1 MYARR
6 HDILADSVVVSMVPS
21 TLLTT
26 QGLNSWH
33 IQFLQ
38 CCLRP
43 LLAAPHP
50 FFVSFSPGGAPT
62 VKFSLTCMFL
72 YLTSF
77 LRAYGI
83 PQPSDLTKEVSEE
96 DRRVVPFNG
105 TIQSDWYLLTFQRH
119 FRDIQLEIPI
129 SLVKV
134 GLRLKT

>member
-1 MYARR
+1 MYDRR

-26 QGLNSWH
+26 QGLNSWR

-62 VKFSLTCMFL
+62 VKFSLTCIFL

-77 LRAYGI
+77 LQAYGI
-83 PQPSDLTKEVSEE
+83 PQPSVSPKRSLKRTEE
-96 DRRVVPFNG
+96 LFNR

-119 FRDIQLEIPI
+119 FRDIHLEIPI
-129 SLVKV
+129 SLVTV
-134 GLRLKT
+134 GQRLKI

>member
-1 MYARR
+1 MYDRR

-62 VKFSLTCMFL
+62 VKFSLTCIFL

-77 LRAYGI
+77 LQAYGI
-83 PQPSDLTKEVSEE
+83 PQPSVSPKRSLKRTEE
-96 DRRVVPFNG
+96 LFLSIEQYKAID
-105 TIQSDWYLLTFQRH
+105 IYRH
-119 FRDIQLEIPI
+119 FRNTSETFTWRYQYP
-129 SLVKV
+129 
-134 GLRLKT
+134 